1 MFTSKELS
9 FHDSLWY
16 RFVFS
21 LSFAISIHYF
31 IHLIPCTADGDE
43 NEWPTDLS
51 DIKNRNIPY
60 CSADFSRLV
69 KKSESKTESALFNIT
84 AMVVGIVTGCDITS
98 LSPLT
103 SRDETKNRKKRDS
116 YILNRRDAYN
126 AAVRDSF
133 LDSEDSVSS
142 RFTSPSGY
150 PHHTYHGY
158 QARQRPALNLD
169 VPIRF
174 TEEQSIPQFYSQTP
188 STFQSTSTI
197 DSDVTVQRRSL
208 YDSNASTLVSSSPS
222 HTTLKRQ
229 SSDSSTSNYDTPRT
243 SRNLQR
249 HSVTFEDEYP
259 SNYKS
264 YNSQNKQSPPNTSNL
279 YYDHNP
285 TSQYTQQEASNPW
298 GNGAPPRPPPYVSD
312 VPPPVVPR
320 DYHSRQQEESEPPPP
335 IPPRRKFNNLN
346 GDAHAERP
354 KTLDM
359 GPRNRPRLPPP
370 PPLPTPQKN
379 DTNTNEYPT
388 QWIEKSEL
396 DTPYYSTRSS
406 LSPGHT
412 PPHITHHTTLLDI
425 DVDGQSND
433 STRPLLRQNAKHI
446 FEFGQEMLY

>member
-1 MFTSKELS
+1 
-9 FHDSLWY
+9 
-16 RFVFS
+16 
-21 LSFAISIHYF
+21 
-31 IHLIPCTADGDE
+31 
-43 NEWPTDLS
+43 
-51 DIKNRNIPY
+51 
-60 CSADFSRLV
+60 
-69 KKSESKTESALFNIT
+69 
-84 AMVVGIVTGCDITS
+84 MVVGIVTGCDIKS
-98 LSPLT
+98 CSPLL

-133 LDSEDSVSS
+133 LDSDESVSS

-158 QARQRPALNLD
+158 QTRQRPALNLD

-174 TEEQSIPQFYSQTP
+174 TEEQSIPSFYSQTP
-188 STFQSTSTI
+188 STYQSTSTI

-222 HTTLKRQ
+222 HNTLKRQ

-264 YNSQNKQSPPNTSNL
+264 YTTQNKQSPPNTSNS
-279 YYDHNP
+279 YYDHNAP
-285 TSQYTQQEASNPW
+285 SHYPQPEASNPW
-298 GNGAPPRPPPYVSD
+298 GNEAPPRPPPYVSD

-320 DYHSRQQEESEPPPP
+320 DYHSRQQEDSEPPPP

-346 GDAHAERP
+346 GDTHAERP
-354 KTLDM
+354 KTLDI

-370 PPLPTPQKN
+370 PPIPTPQRN
-379 DTNTNEYPT
+379 DSNEYPT
-388 QWIEKSEL
+388 QWIEKNEL

-425 DVDGQSND
+425 DVDGQSSD